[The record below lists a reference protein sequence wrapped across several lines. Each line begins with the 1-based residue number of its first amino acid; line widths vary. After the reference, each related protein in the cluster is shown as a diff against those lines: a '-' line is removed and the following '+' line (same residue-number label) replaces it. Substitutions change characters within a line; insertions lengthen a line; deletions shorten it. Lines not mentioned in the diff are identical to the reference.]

1 MAINIPETGQKRI
14 VVIGAGFAGLTF
26 VEKMLKSDYQLVLL
40 DKNNYH
46 QFQPLFYQ
54 VAMSG
59 LEPSSIAFPLRKAFQ
74 GKKNLFIRVAEV
86 DQVDVEKKILL
97 TSLGYID
104 YDILVLAT
112 GASTNYFGN
121 DVLKEKTYSLKTVSE
136 SLALRNAILIDY
148 EEAVITRNYDKRQGL
163 IDIVI
168 VGGGPTGVEL
178 AGALAE
184 MRSHVLPKD
193 YHELDNKEVDIYLI
207 QSGNRLLPGMSE
219 KASSAAEKYLKDLD
233 VQVMLDTRVTDYD
246 GEYVT
251 TRDGHKILT
260 EKVIWAAGIT
270 ANKISGIEQKEQAR
284 GNRYKVDNFNK
295 LDGFENIYVLGDL
308 AYMTTDEYPDGH
320 PQVAQTAIQQ
330 AKNLAYN
337 IRNSRNRVF
346 KYNDK
351 GSMATIGRNKAVVD
365 LPSFTFTGFFAW
377 FTWLFVHLFA
387 LIGVKNR
394 VFVFINWVWNY
405 FTYDQ
410 SLRIIL
416 KAEEPKDGM
425 KVKNKE

>member
-26 VEKMLKSDYQLVLL
+26 IEKMLRSNYQLVLI

-74 GKKNLFIRVAEV
+74 GKKNLFIRIAE
-86 DQVDVEKKILL
+86 ILHIDTDSKRL
-97 TSLGYID
+97 ESSLGHIN
-104 YDILVLAT
+104 YDFLVVAT
-112 GASTNYFGN
+112 GATTNYFGN
-121 DVLKEKTYSLKTVSE
+121 NKLAEKTYGLKTVSE
-136 SLALRNAILIDY
+136 ALALRNAILIDY
-148 EEAVITRNYDKRQGL
+148 EEAVITRNYQKRQGL

-184 MRSHVLPKD
+184 MRAHILPKD

-207 QSGNRLLPGMSE
+207 QSGPQLLKGMSE
-219 KASSAAEKYLKDLD
+219 KASKAAEKYLKKLG
-233 VQVMLDTRVTDYD
+233 VFVMLNTRVTDYD

-251 TRDGHKILT
+251 TKEGHKIQT
-260 EKVIWAAGIT
+260 EKVIWAAGIR
-270 ANKISGIEQKEQAR
+270 ANTLKGIEQNEKCY
-284 GNRYKVDNFNK
+284 GDRYRVDRFHK
-295 LDGFENIYVLGDL
+295 LLGFEDIYVIGDS
-308 AYMTTDEYPDGH
+308 AYMETEKYPHGH

-330 AKNLAYN
+330 GKNLAHNFYGKSP
-337 IRNSRNRVF
+337 RPF
-346 KYNDK
+346 EYKDK

-365 LPSFTFTGFFAW
+365 LPRFGFTGFPAW
-377 FTWLFVHLFA
+377 LVWLFVHLFA

-394 VFVFINWVWNY
+394 LFVFINWVWNY

-416 KAEEPKDGM
+416 KAEDPKDGM
-425 KVKNKE
+425 EVKTKE